1 MRHLVLITATFP
13 TGPGETFLETEL
25 PYLAAAFDKITIM
38 LAVERAGS
46 RPIPANVTIDLHYAD
61 RRWKGFRQWTAC
73 AAALR
78 ALRRAETWR
87 ELGKALMSVGEG
99 PRQGLLRLSEWFRG
113 TYRSELFA
121 DALAQLPDTPTVCYH
136 YWFTPEVLGTYLGL
150 VRRGLAGRVPIIVR
164 AHGGDLYDEI
174 QPSNHFAYRDQMMR
188 YIERVCTVSAFGRD
202 YLAVRFPQQAD
213 RIKVRRLGVSNPGF
227 RNPQP
232 ESGLSVLSVSNVID
246 TKRVDRIVD
255 ALAELARRR
264 PEVPIRWLHVGDG
277 PLMASI
283 RERCEEMPANVSIT
297 FSGRLR
303 NAEVF
308 ALLRSEPFDCLVN
321 ASTSEGIPVSIM
333 EAFSTGLP
341 VIAPGVGGIPEIL
354 DESCGHLLPT
364 NPRRDEFVAAL
375 SSYLDKRTSAP
386 DRAGAYEVWARRY
399 SAEVNYKKFVEEL
412 LIKNAY

>member
-1 MRHLVLITATFP
+1 M
-13 TGPGETFLETEL
+13 

-38 LAVERAGS
+38 LAVERAGC
-46 RPIPANVTIDLHYAD
+46 RPTPANVTVDLRYAD
-61 RRWKGFRQWTAC
+61 RRWKGARQWALGV
-73 AAALR
+73 AALR
-78 ALRRAETWR
+78 ALRRPSTWH
-87 ELGKALMSVGEG
+87 ELGKALMTLREG
-99 PRQGLLRLSEWFRG
+99 PKQWLLRLSEWFRG

-121 DALAQLPDTPTVCYH
+121 DALARLPDAPTVCYH

-150 VRRGLAGRVPIIVR
+150 ARRGLAGRVPIIVR

-174 QPSNHFAYRDQMMR
+174 QPSNHFAYRDRMIR
-188 YIERVCTVSAFGRD
+188 YVTRVCTVSAFGRD
-202 YLAVRFPQQAD
+202 YLAARFPQQAD
-213 RIKVRRLGVSNPGF
+213 RIVVRRLGVSDPGF

-232 ESGLSVLSVSNVID
+232 TSGLSVISISNVID

-264 PEVPIRWLHVGDG
+264 PEVPVKWFHVGDG

-283 RERCEEMPANVSIT
+283 RERCKDMPANVSIT
-297 FSGRLR
+297 FTGRLR

-308 ALLRSEPFDCLVN
+308 ALFRSEPFDCLVN

-354 DESCGHLLPT
+354 DDGCGHLLPAT
-364 NPRRDEFVAAL
+364 PRLDEFVAAL
-375 SSYLDKRTSAP
+375 STYLDKRASAP
-386 DRAGAYEVWARRY
+386 DRARAREAWARRY
-399 SAEVNYKKFVEEL
+399 SAEVNYSQFVEEL
-412 LIKNAY
+412 QESTRIGR